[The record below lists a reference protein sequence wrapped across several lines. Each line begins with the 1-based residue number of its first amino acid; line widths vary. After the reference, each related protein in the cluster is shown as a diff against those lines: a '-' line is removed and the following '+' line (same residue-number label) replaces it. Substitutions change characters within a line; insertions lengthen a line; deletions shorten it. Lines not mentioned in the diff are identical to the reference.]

1 MTSFSATAE
10 TKPVCAVSVIRTVV
24 RRLAILSVLAAAS
37 APCRAAQ
44 PSVAVCLPPQAGIL
58 EALVPEAAPLVL
70 IDRGQN
76 PHSFDPS
83 PRQLAALSQCDI
95 YVAAGLP
102 FENALLQRLRA
113 LNPAMRIIPAPA
125 DEHDHDLGE
134 AADQHAEADE
144 HDPHFWTH
152 PDGILAEARAIAAA
166 LAEAVPAVNT
176 SLAAYEACLR
186 GLDAELRARLVPYKD
201 RAFLVYHPAWSHFA
215 EEYGLRQL
223 AIEHHGGAP
232 SAKHLARLTDAVRAE
247 GIRLVVVQSDS
258 EAARARPFADSL
270 GLGTRLV
277 NPLGR
282 DPFHVLR
289 DTAEAIEAALSPS
302 LPCP

>member
-1 MTSFSATAE
+1 MRRMTPTSANAD
-10 TKPVCAVSVIRTVV
+10 KRMARCRVLP
-24 RRLAILSVLAAAS
+24 RLVLLAVLAAAS
-37 APCRAAQ
+37 APCLAA
-44 PSVAVCLPPQAGIL
+44 PPRIAVCLPPQAGIL
-58 EALVPEAAPLVL
+58 DALQPGAAPLVL

-83 PRQLAALSQCDI
+83 PRQLAELSTCGL

-102 FENALLQRLRA
+102 FENALLPRLRA
-113 LNPAMRIIPAPA
+113 LNPAMRIVPAPA
-125 DEHDHDLGE
+125 DEHDHD
-134 AADQHAEADE
+134 APEADE

-166 LAEAVPAVNT
+166 LSEADPGAAPAV
-176 SLAAYEACLR
+176 SAALAAYETSLR
-186 GLDAELRARLVPYKD
+186 DLDAALRARLAPLKG

-247 GIRLVVVQSDS
+247 GIRLVLVQSDS
-258 EAARARPFADSL
+258 EAARTRPFADSL

-282 DPFHVLR
+282 DPRQLLR
-289 DTAEAIEAALSPS
+289 DTADAIEAALPTTHAG
-302 LPCP
+302 P

>member
-1 MTSFSATAE
+1 M
-10 TKPVCAVSVIRTVV
+10 RL
-24 RRLAILSVLAAAS
+24 LAILAVLAAVS
-37 APCRAAQ
+37 APCHAA
-44 PSVAVCLPPQAGIL
+44 PPRTAVCLPPQAGIL
-58 EALVPEAAPLVL
+58 DALLPGAEPLVL

-83 PRQLAALSQCDI
+83 PRQLADLSTCDL

-102 FENALLQRLRA
+102 FENALLPRLRA
-113 LNPAMRIIPAPA
+113 LNPAMRIVPAPA
-125 DEHDHDLGE
+125 DEHEHD
-134 AADQHAEADE
+134 APEADE

-152 PDGILAEARAIAAA
+152 PDGVFAEARAIAAA
-166 LAEAVPAVNT
+166 LAEADPGSAPAVNAA
-176 SLAAYEACLR
+176 LAAFEASLR
-186 GLDAELRARLVPYKD
+186 DLDTTLRARLAPHKG

-247 GIRLVVVQSDS
+247 DIRLVLVQSDS

-282 DPFHVLR
+282 DPRQLLR
-289 DTAEAIEAALSPS
+289 DTADAIEAALPTTHAG
-302 LPCP
+302 P